1 MTKLSVDNLKRIDH
15 LKDLLNLST
24 KEVKLL
30 KTAHQINKTTINL
43 KGKKYQAFR
52 VVYNRAL
59 GPGKGGIR
67 FHPEVN
73 EEEVT
78 SLSFWMTIKN
88 ALAGIPY
95 GGAKGG
101 IRINPKN
108 LTEKEKET
116 LSREYIRKF
125 YKFLGQDKDIPA
137 PDVYTNGQIM
147 SWMLD
152 EFEKKTQ
159 RHEPAMI
166 TGKPVELGGLLMRQD
181 ATAKGAYIVV
191 KEVIKKNFKTKKP
204 SFVIQGFGN
213 AGSYLAKMLSKD
225 GYKILAVS
233 DSKGGIYNKKGLDID
248 TLVNLKSKGQSVVD
262 YKGGKKINGEE
273 LLELNTDILALA
285 ALGNQIT
292 KKNADKIKTKYI
304 LELANGPVSEEADN
318 ILFAKNTMIIPD
330 ILANSGGVIVSYFE
344 WAQNKAG
351 NILDNNYLQK
361 LLETKMKT
369 NWQKVYKQHLD
380 ENKKIDLR
388 TAAYMIA
395 VKKILKV
402 EKLRGNL

>member
-1 MTKLSVDNLKRIDH
+1 
-15 LKDLLNLST
+15 
-24 KEVKLL
+24 
-30 KTAHQINKTTINL
+30 
-43 KGKKYQAFR
+43 
-52 VVYNRAL
+52 
-59 GPGKGGIR
+59 
-67 FHPEVN
+67 
-73 EEEVT
+73 
-78 SLSFWMTIKN
+78 
-88 ALAGIPY
+88 
-95 GGAKGG
+95 
-101 IRINPKN
+101 
-108 LTEKEKET
+108 
-116 LSREYIRKF
+116 
-125 YKFLGQDKDIPA
+125 
-137 PDVYTNGQIM
+137 M